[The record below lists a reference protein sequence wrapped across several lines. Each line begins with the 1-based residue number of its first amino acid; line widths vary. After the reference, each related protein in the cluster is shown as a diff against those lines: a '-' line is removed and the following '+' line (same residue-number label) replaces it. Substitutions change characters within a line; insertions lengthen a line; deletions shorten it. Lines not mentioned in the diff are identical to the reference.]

1 MRDNAT
7 PASELLGAWRQ
18 QHAERLDPLRFR
30 FIEALAR
37 RVDAHHGQARH
48 LLEQKLSA
56 LLDAYAADLARM
68 PVAQPVRVAGEEEA
82 VALQPALAQGGTNAD
97 ACGGDVTDAHA
108 APAAT
113 VSATARSPLGELLQ
127 RFPAATANDA
137 NGTASATPLQSAPQL
152 PALDDARRL
161 WTELRSR
168 SQLRQSLQQAPSDA
182 GPLNSGVLVHRSL
195 ALMRTLSPGYLQH
208 FLAYVDALSWLQQMH
223 DDDVLATQQKPNAA
237 IGRKPAR
244 GKPRKRG

>member
-7 PASELLGAWRQ
+7 SASELLGAWRQ
-18 QHAERLDPLRFR
+18 RHAERMDPLRFR

-37 RVDAHHGQARH
+37 RVDGHHGQARR
-48 LLEQKLSA
+48 LLEQKLSV

-68 PVAQPVRVAGEEEA
+68 SAATTADVDAHDAIDTDSEA
-82 VALQPALAQGGTNAD
+82 VAVAD
-97 ACGGDVTDAHA
+97 ADT
-108 APAAT
+108 APAT
-113 VSATARSPLGELLQ
+113 SATARSPLGELLQ
-127 RFPAATANDA
+127 RFAGGAAHNAHNANDA
-137 NGTASATPLQSAPQL
+137 ANAISPQSAQQL

-168 SQLRQSLQQAPSDA
+168 SQLRQSLQQAPADA
-182 GPLNSGVLVHRSL
+182 GPLNSGVLVHRAL

-208 FLAYVDALSWLQQMH
+208 FLAYVDALSWLQQMQ
-223 DDDVLATQQKPNAA
+223 DADVLATQQKPGAA
-237 IGRKPAR
+237 IGKKPTR

>member
-1 MRDNAT
+1 MRADAT
-7 PASELLGAWRQ
+7 PVSEVLDAWRQ
-18 QHAERLDPLRFR
+18 RQAERLDPLRFR

-56 LLDAYAADLARM
+56 LLDAYAADLA
-68 PVAQPVRVAGEEEA
+68 GI
-82 VALQPALAQGGTNAD
+82 
-97 ACGGDVTDAHA
+97 
-108 APAAT
+108 PAAT
-113 VSATARSPLGELLQ
+113 TADADADTDGGAAIAVADADTAPPATATAIARSPLGELLQ
-127 RFPAATANDA
+127 RFAGGAASDANDTSGANDA
-137 NGTASATPLQSAPQL
+137 VNAVPPQSAQQL

-182 GPLNSGVLVHRSL
+182 GPLNSGVLVHRAL
-195 ALMRTLSPGYLQH
+195 ALMRTLSPGYLQQ
-208 FLAYVDALSWLQQMH
+208 FLAYVDALSWLQQLH
-223 DDDVLATQQKPNAA
+223 HAGALATPHKPDAA
-237 IGRKPAR
+237 IGKKPTR

>member
-7 PASELLGAWRQ
+7 SASELLGTWRQ
-18 QHAERLDPLRFR
+18 QHAERLDPLRLR

-37 RVDAHHGQARH
+37 RADAHQGEARR

-68 PVAQPVRVAGEEEA
+68 SAATAADADGATATDGDGDGA
-82 VALQPALAQGGTNAD
+82 VA
-97 ACGGDVTDAHA
+97 CGDSDSDA
-108 APAAT
+108 APTA
-113 VSATARSPLGELLQ
+113 SASARSPLGDLLQ
-127 RFPAATANDA
+127 RFASGATHDAHTAANAM
-137 NGTASATPLQSAPQL
+137 PPQSAQQL

-168 SQLRQSLQQAPSDA
+168 SQLRQSLQQAPADA
-182 GPLNSGVLVHRSL
+182 GPLNSGVLVHRAL
-195 ALMRTLSPGYLQH
+195 ALMRSLSPGYLQQ
-208 FLAYVDALSWLQQMH
+208 FLAYVDALSWLQQLH
-223 DDDVLATQQKPNAA
+223 DAGALATPHKPDAA
-237 IGRKPAR
+237 IGKKPTR